1 MKNRRIGAICAAVM
15 LLALFAPMVMA
26 DGVCG
31 ESVSWTLTDA
41 GVLTVFGEGAMT
53 NFAAGEAPW
62 YAERGAVR
70 KLVVENGVTSVGSG
84 AFSGCGLIET
94 VTLPLTLGSIGD
106 GAFDDVYALKNIYYA
121 GSIAQWKAIDIG
133 LDNSFGSAKLVCADK
148 TEPFSDISGWY
159 HDYIITCY
167 MADIVNGRPDGT
179 FCPEQNVT
187 RAQFVMMLYNMGGRP
202 EISDTSLGFADAN
215 AVSAV
220 YAAAVKWGVKAGIV
234 TGFTDNTFR
243 PNAEISRAQMA
254 TFAYR
259 FLKLGVSADVLGELS
274 GRNDFRDYGSIAEC
288 YRESVDV
295 MANIGV
301 IQGYPN
307 GSFVPNA
314 TATRGQ
320 SAAVL
325 SRLLAALTEL
335 RT

>member
-1 MKNRRIGAICAAVM
+1 
-15 LLALFAPMVMA
+15 
-26 DGVCG
+26 
-31 ESVSWTLTDA
+31 
-41 GVLTVFGEGAMT
+41 
-53 NFAAGEAPW
+53 
-62 YAERGAVR
+62 
-70 KLVVENGVTSVGSG
+70 
-84 AFSGCGLIET
+84 
-94 VTLPLTLGSIGD
+94 
-106 GAFDDVYALKNIYYA
+106 
-121 GSIAQWKAIDIG
+121 
-133 LDNSFGSAKLVCADK
+133 
-148 TEPFSDISGWY
+148 
-159 HDYIITCY
+159 

-202 EISDTSLGFADAN
+202 EIADTSLGFDDAN

-254 TFAYR
+254 AFAYR

-288 YRESVDV
+288 YCEAVDV